1 MGTSQTAALAW
12 AAFPLSLLAIS
23 LGIGLLLETATGD
36 RIPRPLLVPFGFAG
50 FVVVA
55 QFTTA
60 WHASAVYTMPL
71 AAALAVIG
79 CFAGWRRILVWNF
92 TVLAG
97 AIAAVLTYVA
107 HLLPVLATGT
117 PTFAGWIK
125 LDDGATW
132 LAFADRMIEAGRT
145 VTGLAPSTYEAVL
158 DINLMSG
165 TAGYPVGAFV
175 PLGGVARLL
184 GIDPAWAL
192 QPYMAFLAAVTALV
206 VFHLLAQHIRP
217 LVLRAVAAVTSACAA
232 LFFGYAL
239 WGGVKELALAPL
251 VALTVWAL
259 CAQVPRVASWRA
271 VAPTAVALSATMAVA
286 GPSGLVWVVP
296 ASVVALVS
304 LLRRHGA
311 RVAAS
316 RVAVLVA
323 LTAATSVPALLLIR
337 PAGINGLAKFA
348 SSSTDI
354 GNLWGPLRFAQIA
367 GIWPVGDFRAVPEEY
382 GPVMVAVALVAL
394 LALAGAVQSVRR
406 EQPELAV
413 LVCSAAAIALLSSFG
428 NAWIGG
434 KALAVSSPLVLA
446 AAFAGI
452 GWLLRSH
459 RTVEGIC
466 AVLLVSGGVLW
477 SDALQYREAWLAPY
491 DQLHELEVI
500 GKLPELQAPA
510 LYTDTTVYGARHFLR
525 HLDAEGASDL
535 RRNVIPLRNGAG
547 LDKGQFADI
556 DAFALNS
563 VEAYRTLVV
572 RRSGLASRPP
582 SDYRLVW
589 QGSYYEAWQ
598 RENVTSNIVTHLPLG
613 SADDPAAMP
622 DCPAVTDLARNAVR
636 IAYVERAPVVTVPL
650 PVSNL
655 PQGWYPSS
663 AAGWLVMPNA
673 GSMDIPMQVSTSG
686 EYGVWLSGSFRGS
699 LELLVDGVPVLRS
712 QHWLNLAGSQLP
724 GDRVTLNAGSHTVT
738 LRYSVSQ
745 HLPGAAGSAFALGP
759 IAFAPST
766 ADLPVSMVPAD
777 QAAMLCGRSLDWVEA
792 LAN

>member
-12 AAFPLSLLAIS
+12 AGFPLALLAIS
-23 LGIGLLLETATGD
+23 LGIGVLLETAAGA
-36 RIPRPLLVPFGFAG
+36 RIPRPLLVPFGFAA
-50 FVVVA
+50 FVVVG
-55 QFTTA
+55 QSTTA
-60 WHASAVYTMPL
+60 WHASAVFTMPL
-71 AAALAVIG
+71 AAGLAVLG
-79 CFAGWRRILVWNF
+79 WFVGWRRILTWNSR
-92 TVLAG
+92 TVAG
-97 AIAAVLTYVA
+97 AVAAASTYVA
-107 HLLPVLATGT
+107 HLLPVLMTGT

-145 VTGLAPSTYEAVL
+145 VSGLAPSTYEAVL

-184 GIDPAWAL
+184 GIDPAWTL

-206 VFHLLAQHIRP
+206 VFHLLARHIRS
-217 LVLRAVAAVTSACAA
+217 LALRAVTALTSACAA
-232 LFFGYAL
+232 LFYGYAL

-259 CAQVPRVASWRA
+259 CGQLPRLAGWREL
-271 VAPTAVALSATMAVA
+271 APAAVALSATLAVA
-286 GPSGLVWVVP
+286 GPSGLVWVLP
-296 ASVVALVS
+296 ASLVAMFL
-304 LLRRHGA
+304 LLRQRDA

-316 RVAVLVA
+316 RIAVLAV
-323 LTAATSVPALLLIR
+323 LTLATSVPALLLIR

-348 SSSTDI
+348 SSSSDI
-354 GNLWGPLRFAQIA
+354 GNLWGPLRFAQIG

-406 EQPELAV
+406 QAPELAV
-413 LVCSAAAIALLSSFG
+413 LVGSVAAIALLFSFG

-434 KALAVSSPLVLA
+434 KALAMSSPLVLA

-459 RTVEGIC
+459 RTVEGLC
-466 AVLLVSGGVLW
+466 AVLLVTGGVLW

-491 DQLHELEVI
+491 DQLHELEII
-500 GKLPELQAPA
+500 GKLPELRAPA

-598 RENVTSNIVTHLPLG
+598 RGSDTSNVVTHLPLG
-613 SADDPAAMP
+613 GADDPAAMP
-622 DCPAVTDLARNAVR
+622 DCAAVADLARTGVR

-655 PQGWYPSS
+655 PPGWYPSS

-673 GSMDIPMQVSTSG
+673 GSMDIPMQVTTAGDYS
-686 EYGVWLSGSFRGS
+686 VWLSGSFRGS
-699 LELLVDGVPVLRS
+699 MELLVDGVSVLQA
-712 QHWLNLAGSQLP
+712 QHWLNLAGTQLP
-724 GDRVTLNAGSHTVT
+724 GDRVTLAAGSHTVT
-738 LRYSVSQ
+738 LRYSVSPY
-745 HLPGAAGSAFALGP
+745 LPGAAGSAFALGP

-777 QAAMLCGRSLDWVEA
+777 QAATLCGRSLDWVEA